1 MEREEELL
9 LIERIK
15 GGDDSLYKILVD
27 RYSPKILSIVRGVV
41 RNRSDAEEVAQD
53 VFVKAYFSLKKFRG
67 ESSFSTW
74 LYRIAYNM
82 SISKV
87 RKKSKYVNIGD
98 MGNFAA
104 GEDISASNSNEED
117 ILNKEHKLKI
127 LDIMINELDPS
138 DRFLLLSFYIHE
150 KSIRELSEITGMGE
164 SNVKVKLHRIKKR
177 LTTFISD
184 KDMEVTYGGDI
195 WTKMMIY

>member
-1 MEREEELL
+1 MEREEELI
-9 LIERIK
+9 LIEKIK
-15 GGDDSLYKILVD
+15 SGDDALYKILVD

-41 RNRSDAEEVAQD
+41 RSQGDAEEVAQD
-53 VFVKAYFSLKKFRG
+53 VFVKAFFSLKKFRG
-67 ESSFSTW
+67 DSSFSTW

-87 RKKSKYVNIGD
+87 RKKSRYVGMGD

-104 GEDISASNSNEED
+104 GQELFDGSESEEE
-117 ILNKEHKLKI
+117 NRNQENRFKM
-127 LDIMINELDPS
+127 LDTIINELDPA

-150 KSIRELSEITGMGE
+150 KSIREISEITGMGE

-177 LTTFISD
+177 LTALIND
-184 KDMEVTYGGDI
+184 KNMEVIYG
-195 WTKMMIY
+195 

>member
-1 MEREEELL
+1 MEREEELI
-9 LIERIK
+9 LIEKIK
-15 GGDDSLYKILVD
+15 SGDDALYKILVD

-41 RNRSDAEEVAQD
+41 MSRGDAEEVAQD
-53 VFVKAYFSLKKFRG
+53 VFVKAFFSLKKFRG
-67 ESSFSTW
+67 DSSFSTW

-87 RKKSKYVNIGD
+87 RKKSRYVSMGD

-104 GEDISASNSNEED
+104 GQELFDGSDSEEE
-117 ILNKEHKLKI
+117 NRNQENRFKM
-127 LDIMINELDPS
+127 LDTIINELDPA

-150 KSIRELSEITGMGE
+150 KSIREISEITGMGE

-177 LTTFISD
+177 LTALISD
-184 KDMEVTYGGDI
+184 KNMEVIYG
-195 WTKMMIY
+195 

>member
-1 MEREEELL
+1 MEREEELI
-9 LIERIK
+9 LIEKIK
-15 GGDDSLYKILVD
+15 SGDDALYKILID

-41 RNRSDAEEVAQD
+41 RNQGDAEEVAQD
-53 VFVKAYFSLKKFRG
+53 VFVKAFFSLKKFRG
-67 ESSFSTW
+67 DSSFSTW

-82 SISKV
+82 SVSKV
-87 RKKSKYVNIGD
+87 RKKSRYVGMGD

-104 GEDISASNSNEED
+104 GQELFDGSDSEDENR
-117 ILNKEHKLKI
+117 NKENRFKI
-127 LDIMINELDPS
+127 LDIIINELDPA

-177 LTTFISD
+177 LSALIDD
-184 KDMEVTYGGDI
+184 KNMEVIYG
-195 WTKMMIY
+195 

>member
-9 LIERIK
+9 LIDKVK

-27 RYSPKILSIVRGVV
+27 KYSPKILSIVMGVV
-41 RNRSDAEEVAQD
+41 RNRGDAEEVVQD
-53 VFVKAYFSLKKFRG
+53 VFVKAFFSLKKFRG

-87 RKKSKYVNIGD
+87 RKKSRYVNIAD

-104 GEDISASNSNEED
+104 AEDISGIDSSEENIRNRED
-117 ILNKEHKLKI
+117 KFKI
-127 LDIMINELDPS
+127 LDIIINELDPT
-138 DRFLLLSFYIHE
+138 DRFLLLSFYIHQ
-150 KSIRELSEITGMGE
+150 KSIRELSEITGMSE

-177 LTTFISD
+177 LTALISD
-184 KDMEVTYGGDI
+184 KNMEVIYG
-195 WTKMMIY
+195 